1 MNARKWLPT
10 IVDSIDQSQVITQ
23 NDSINLKMNE
33 VISLKDFTEMDS
45 RKSKKT
51 QNTKTKSNLKSN
63 LSGSKH

>member
-23 NDSINLKMNE
+23 NDSINPKMNE

-51 QNTKTKSNLKSN
+51 
-63 LSGSKH
+63 

>member
-23 NDSINLKMNE
+23 NGSINLKMNE

>member
-23 NDSINLKMNE
+23 NDSINPKMNE

>member
-23 NDSINLKMNE
+23 NGSINLKMNE
-33 VISLKDFTEMDS
+33 AISLKDFTEMDS